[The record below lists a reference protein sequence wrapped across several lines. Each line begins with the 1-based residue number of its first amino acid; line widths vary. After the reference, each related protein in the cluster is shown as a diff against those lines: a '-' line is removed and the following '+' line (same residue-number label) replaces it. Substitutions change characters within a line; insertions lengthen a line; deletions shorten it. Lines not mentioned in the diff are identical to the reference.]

1 MKRSQSA
8 TELAIVIGIMMG
20 VLVVFVAAIFS
31 RYYEFAKIETN
42 RNLQDVAN
50 YIESEMNFAI
60 KSEPGLNRTFWL
72 PSKIAGLDY
81 KISVA
86 NPNEKFSIITIEYTN
101 GQGSPITIPFDY
113 KINANAKTITSGLNK
128 LNKSTLEPETIQINY
143 P

>member
-8 TELAIVIGIMMG
+8 IELAMVIGIMMG

-31 RYYEFAKIETN
+31 RYYEFAKMETN

-50 YIESEMNFAI
+50 YIESEINFAI

-81 KISVA
+81 EISVDK
-86 NPNEKFSIITIEYTN
+86 PNDEFSIIIVKYIN
-101 GQGSPITIPFDY
+101 GQGSQITIPFY
-113 KINANAKTITSGLNK
+113 YEIEANKGMIKTGLNK
-128 LNKSTLEPETIQINY
+128 LNKSTLEPTKIQIND